1 MKIIALLKA
10 QFVLS
15 GFALHLA
22 SHFARSFSIH
32 SYCYGFSNDQA
43 LDRSPGVAEHMDVR
57 ERPLDRSPG
66 VAEHMDV
73 RERPLD
79 RSPGVAEHMD
89 VRERPLDRSPGV
101 AEHMDVRE
109 RPNCFASYS
118 ANSGSFMQYAG

>member
-1 MKIIALLKA
+1 MKMIALLKV

-43 LDRSPGVAEHMDVR
+43 
-57 ERPLDRSPG
+57 
-66 VAEHMDV
+66 
-73 RERPLD
+73 
-79 RSPGVAEHMD
+79 
-89 VRERPLDRSPGV
+89 
-101 AEHMDVRE
+101 
-109 RPNCFASYS
+109 NCIASYT